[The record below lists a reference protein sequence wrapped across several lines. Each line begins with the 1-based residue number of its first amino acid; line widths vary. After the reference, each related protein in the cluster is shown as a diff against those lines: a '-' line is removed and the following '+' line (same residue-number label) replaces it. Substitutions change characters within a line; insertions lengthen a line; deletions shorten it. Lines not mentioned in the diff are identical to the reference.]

1 MKEFDYPLENIFNG
15 LVPEKDTKKNKVG
28 LLDCHNLE
36 PLGQDYGLHEF
47 VVDMNSDSY
56 AWGNP

>member
-1 MKEFDYPLENIFNG
+1 MKEFDLPIKNLSKG
-15 LVPEKDTKKNKVG
+15 LVNSRDNTKEEMG
-28 LLDCHNLE
+28 LEECHNLE
-36 PLGQDYGLHEF
+36 PLGKDYRLHEF